1 MPIPVLVCRCPDDD
15 ASMSPRPN
23 RDLTTGPISRN
34 LLLFSLPI
42 LGGNVAQSLNGSVNA
57 VWIGRHLGEDALTAA
72 ANANNIMF
80 FLIGSVFGIGMAATI
95 LIAQAIGAHDT
106 VQARRVMGSSAT
118 FFIGLS
124 VVIAAGGW
132 WLARHLLGW
141 MGTPAASL
149 PLAEAYLRVIFLAMP
164 TLYAFAFLS
173 AALRG
178 AGDSRTPF
186 RFLLLAVALD
196 IAFNPLLIFGIGPFP
211 ELGIAGSAW
220 ATLLA
225 QGLALA
231 ALLLH
236 LRRKRHLLWLGRKDL
251 AMLLPDPRI
260 VRALVVKGVPMGLQ
274 MVLISLAMI
283 AMMTMVNGYGTATT
297 AGYGA
302 ALQLWTY
309 VQMPA
314 MAIGAACSSM
324 AAQNVGA
331 GRWERVEATAWT
343 GVAFNFLLTGALI
356 VPLIALD
363 RWTLA
368 LFLPA
373 GSESLE
379 IARHLNHIAVWS
391 FLFFGVTFVLSG
403 VIRSTGAVIPPL
415 LILAASLWGI
425 RVPFAELLQPRLGA
439 DAIWW
444 SFPVSAVSAMLM
456 SLAYYRWGRWRQAH
470 MLAPARPQAHGVAV
484 PAEVPAAPPAPV
496 ADPAGDPEDGL
507 AGEAA
512 SGR

>member
-1 MPIPVLVCRCPDDD
+1 
-15 ASMSPRPN
+15 MSPRPS
-23 RDLTTGPISRN
+23 RDLTTGPIGRN
-34 LLLFSLPI
+34 LLLFALPI
-42 LGGNVAQSLNGSVNA
+42 LGGNIAQSLNGSVNA

-95 LIAQAIGAHDT
+95 LIGQAMGAHDT
-106 VQARRVMGSSAT
+106 VQARRVMGTSAS
-118 FFIGLS
+118 FFIGIS
-124 VVIAAGGW
+124 VLIAASGW
-132 WLARHLLGW
+132 WLARHLLHW
-141 MGTPAASL
+141 MGTPPPSL
-149 PLAEAYLRVIFLAMP
+149 PLAEAYLKVIFLATP
-164 TLYAFAFLS
+164 ALYAFAFLS

-186 RFLLLAVALD
+186 RFLLLAVVMD

-211 ELGIAGSAW
+211 KLGIAGSAW
-220 ATLLA
+220 ATLLS

-231 ALLLH
+231 GLLYY
-236 LRRKRHLLWLGRKDL
+236 LRRKGNVLWLGRKDASL
-251 AMLLPDPRI
+251 LLPDLRI
-260 VRALVVKGVPMGLQ
+260 LRALIVKGVPMGLQ

-283 AMMTMVNGYGTATT
+283 AMMTMVNGFGTATS

-331 GRWERVEATAWT
+331 RCWDRVEATAWT

-356 VPLIALD
+356 APLILLD

-373 GSESLE
+373 GSQSLE

-403 VIRSTGAVIPPL
+403 VIRATGAVLPPL
-415 LILAASLWGI
+415 LILVVSLWGI
-425 RVPFAELLQPRLGA
+425 RVPFAELMQPRLGA

-444 SFPVSAVSAMLM
+444 SFPLSATCAMLM

-470 MLAPARPQAHGVAV
+470 MLEPGAPAREVAV

-496 ADPAGDPEDGL
+496 ADTGEDADEGIIV
-507 AGEAA
+507 A
-512 SGR
+512 SDDRAR

>member
-1 MPIPVLVCRCPDDD
+1 
-15 ASMSPRPN
+15 MSPRPN
-23 RDLTTGPISRN
+23 RDLTSGPIGRN

-57 VWIGRHLGEDALTAA
+57 VWIGRYLGEDALTAA

-95 LIAQAIGAHDT
+95 LIAQAIGARDI
-106 VQARRVMGSSAT
+106 VQARRAMGSSAT

-124 VVIAAGGW
+124 VLIAAGGW
-132 WLARHLLGW
+132 WLAPHLLGW
-141 MGTPAASL
+141 MDTPAPSL

-164 TLYAFAFLS
+164 ALYAFAFLS

-186 RFLLLAVALD
+186 QFLLAAVVLD

-211 ELGIAGSAW
+211 QLGIAGSAW
-220 ATLLA
+220 ATLLS

-231 ALLLH
+231 ALLFH

-251 AMLLPDPRI
+251 AMMVPDARI

-274 MVLISLAMI
+274 MALISLAMI
-283 AMMTMVNGYGTATT
+283 AMMTMVNGYGTATA

-331 GRWERVEATAWT
+331 RRWERVEATAWT

-356 VPLIALD
+356 APLIALD

-415 LILAASLWGI
+415 LILAVSLWGI
-425 RVPFAELLQPRLGA
+425 RVPFAELLQPRMGE

-470 MLAPARPQAHGVAV
+470 MLAPAKPPVHEVAV

-496 ADPAGDPEDGL
+496 ADPAGEP
-507 AGEAA
+507 GEGVEA
-512 SGR
+512 